1 MREKV
6 ARGEVLEVVDAA
18 MVPMDDEE
26 EAVKAVL
33 KVALCCIQ
41 NQREMRPTM

>member
-26 EAVKAVL
+26 AVKAVL